1 MGGVSDE
8 RERKIAGGESKGRE
22 RVAVVEKMRKRNF
35 VVFACVCEKNLV
47 PLHAFR
53 VCACKRNDS
62 MRMRNAAKAIQK
74 RTKAVQR
81 TQNITNMIDYIKGE
95 LTFLTP
101 TYAVI
106 EAAGVGYQI
115 NIALTSYSALSA
127 YPQPLQKGKG
137 GLEQEETRGAICK
150 LFVTEIIREDTHD
163 LFGFFT
169 TGEREL
175 FVMLMTVSGI
185 GANTA
190 RMIMSAYTA
199 AEIRQII
206 ATGNARALSQV
217 KGLGPKTAQRV
228 IVDLK
233 DKVLKID
240 LGSDVQGQLGDE
252 AMAVDNEVKQ
262 EAVSALTMLGF
273 AAAASGKVV
282 DKILKE
288 EPSASVEKVIK
299 LALKML

>member
-1 MGGVSDE
+1 
-8 RERKIAGGESKGRE
+8 
-22 RVAVVEKMRKRNF
+22 
-35 VVFACVCEKNLV
+35 
-47 PLHAFR
+47 
-53 VCACKRNDS
+53 
-62 MRMRNAAKAIQK
+62 
-74 RTKAVQR
+74 
-81 TQNITNMIDYIKGE
+81 MIDYIKGE

-115 NIALTSYSALSA
+115 NIALTSYSALV
-127 YPQPLQKGKG
+127 GKEG
-137 GLEQEETRGAICK
+137 QVTK

-240 LGSDVQGQLGDE
+240 LESQEQGTKSQDGLLLSVE
-252 AMAVDNEVKQ
+252 VDNEVKQ

-288 EPSASVEKVIK
+288 EPNASVEKVIK
-299 LALKML
+299 MALKML